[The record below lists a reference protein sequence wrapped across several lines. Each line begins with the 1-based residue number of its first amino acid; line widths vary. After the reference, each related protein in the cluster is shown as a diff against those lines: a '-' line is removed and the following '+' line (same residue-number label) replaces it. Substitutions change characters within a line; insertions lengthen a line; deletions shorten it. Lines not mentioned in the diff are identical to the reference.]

1 MEKIEIKLVN
11 HSPYP
16 SPSYETEGSAGADIR
31 ANLAEPLLIEVN
43 GIVLIPTGLYLALP
57 FGYEAQ
63 IRSRSGMTLKHGIV
77 VANGVGTI
85 DSDYRGEIKVVL
97 HNISQEDYHLQP
109 GERIAQM
116 IISPCIHASF
126 SLADELSSTNRGTGG
141 FGHTGK

>member
-97 HNISQEDYHLQP
+97 HNISQEDYRLQP

-126 SLADELSSTNRGTGG
+126 FLTDELSSTDRGTGG